1 MGNTCGDKNLIPYV
15 PSFDPEEAFKV
26 SGKDGISVTPVKTGA
41 MTDWQVGLY
50 KAPTVTF
57 VNDSPIIEVGNTK
70 SLVQWTVNSADGSE
84 SIQTR
89 TLAPDPGI
97 TGTTGV
103 YQFTEA
109 DVTSNTAGE
118 VSIYTLTVDDQEG
131 DPIVKTSGVNFQFNI
146 FQGFNATPTLDETA
160 IEALA
165 NSSAQ
170 NGILSSYGGAKDY
183 VIPSINQY
191 IYWVYET
198 NTTGISSAILN
209 GLPLPIEVVGTVSVT
224 NAFALAANYT
234 VVRTSNQF
242 GVGTL
247 NITLS

>member
-1 MGNTCGDKNLIPYV
+1 MTKSCGDNQIPYV
-15 PSFDPEEAFKV
+15 PSYDPSEAFDV
-26 SGKDGISVTPVKTGA
+26 IGKDGISVTETKTGA
-41 MTDWQVGLY
+41 KTIWEVGLY
-50 KAPTVTF
+50 AAPGASF
-57 VNDSPIIEVGNTK
+57 INDAPVVEVGNTK
-70 SLVQWTVNSADGSE
+70 SLVEWTVNSNDGSE

-109 DVTSNTAGE
+109 DVTSNVAGLT
-118 VSIYTLTVDDQEG
+118 SIYTLTVDDNVG
-131 DPIVKTSGVNFQFNI
+131 APIVINSGVNFQFKI
-146 FQGFNATPTLDETA
+146 FQGFHASPTLNETE

-183 VIPSINQY
+183 SIPSINQY

-224 NAFALAANYT
+224 NGFALAANYT